1 MFSGFLAIISSV
13 DDAGTEGLTF
23 LFLSVKTCKRLRY
36 FLNEKY
42 YFI

>member
-1 MFSGFLAIISSV
+1 MFSGFLAIVSSV
-13 DDAGTEGLTF
+13 DDAGKEGLNF

>member
-13 DDAGTEGLTF
+13 DDAGKEGLNF

>member
-1 MFSGFLAIISSV
+1 MFPGSPMPVSSV
-13 DDAGTEGLTF
+13 DNAGKDCWDF

>member
-1 MFSGFLAIISSV
+1 MFSGSPMPVLSV
-13 DDAGTEGLTF
+13 DNAGKEGLNF

>member
-1 MFSGFLAIISSV
+1 MFSGFLAIVSGV
-13 DDAGTEGLTF
+13 DDAGKKCRNL

-36 FLNEKY
+36 FSNEKY

>member
-1 MFSGFLAIISSV
+1 MFSGSPMPVSRV
-13 DDAGTEGLTF
+13 DNAGKDCWDF